1 MPLKLQ
7 QHDEIQ
13 LNLTPMIDVLFLL
26 IIFFMVAARFGDMQR
41 SVDLQLPK
49 VTQGG
54 ASNAPPEPLEV
65 QVRSDGQVELQTK
78 IVSLPVLIDTL
89 RSKMAA
95 STETEVLIS
104 GDARCDFQHVAATL
118 GRHTRFDT
126 LALSAG
132 ANDFSWTDSGSMAPP
147 VPT

>member
-65 QVRSDGQVELQTK
+65 QVRSDGQVELQAK
-78 IVSLPVLIDTL
+78 IVSLPKLIDTL
-89 RSKMAA
+89 RGKMAA

-118 GRHTRFDT
+118 AACRE
-126 LALSAG
+126 AG
-132 ANDFSWTDSGSMAPP
+132 VTKVGVTVEIAQAAGN
-147 VPT
+147 VK

>member
-1 MPLKLQ
+1 
-7 QHDEIQ
+7 
-13 LNLTPMIDVLFLL
+13 LL

-49 VTQGG
+49 VAQGG

-65 QVRSDGQVELQTK
+65 QVRSDGQVELQAK

-89 RSKMAA
+89 RGKMAA

-118 GRHTRFDT
+118 AACRE
-126 LALSAG
+126 AG
-132 ANDFSWTDSGSMAPP
+132 VTKVGVTVEIAQAVSSIK
-147 VPT
+147 

>member
-78 IVSLPVLIDTL
+78 VVSLPVLIDTL

-104 GDARCDFQHVAATL
+104 GDARCDFQYVAATL
-118 GRHTRFDT
+118 AACRE
-126 LALSAG
+126 AG
-132 ANDFSWTDSGSMAPP
+132 VTKVGVTVEIAQTVGSGQRAVGSIK
-147 VPT
+147 